1 MGKQLPQGLLFFK
14 LNDVG
19 IGRNVLEPL
28 GEACDME
35 PLGEAC
41 DTTDGLAEVT
51 TDFMEL
57 IDSVSNS
64 TFFFSWIELTED

>member
-28 GEACDME
+28 GK
-35 PLGEAC
+35 AC
-41 DTTDGLAEVT
+41 DTTDGLTEVT
-51 TDFMEL
+51 PDFMEL

-64 TFFFSWIELTED
+64 TFFFSWIELTEV